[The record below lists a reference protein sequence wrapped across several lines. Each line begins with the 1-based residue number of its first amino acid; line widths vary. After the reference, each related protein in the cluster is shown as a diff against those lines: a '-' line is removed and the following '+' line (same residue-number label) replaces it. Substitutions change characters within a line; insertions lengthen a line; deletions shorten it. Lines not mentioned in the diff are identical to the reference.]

1 MNSITNKVNKIK
13 SIYYKYFTFS
23 LNKLENLFIG
33 GDLLMGNNENLN
45 SFVNKISEKSNN
57 NKTIFNYKYIRSLIN
72 LYNAISDFKS
82 FSDCM
87 KKYCKTCNIRQN
99 IKSITVKI

>member
-1 MNSITNKVNKIK
+1 
-13 SIYYKYFTFS
+13 
-23 LNKLENLFIG
+23 
-33 GDLLMGNNENLN
+33 MGNNENLN

-57 NKTIFNYKYIRSLIN
+57 NKMIFNYKYIRSLIN
-72 LYNAISDFKS
+72 LYNAMVAYRNITNIKEILIPSIVIEKNKLYLKFNLSEISDFKS